1 MKIKR
6 TLSRLVVLMAM
17 MLSIE
22 MSAEG
27 KIKYRLPSDEEQRL
41 MREEVYFPPAKRDNS
56 SKLYEEIKG
65 LIADKRN
72 NESLDFSEKQRTVIT
87 NFLDNT
93 YVQLPISK
101 MKYKVDFDARS
112 TCLKLISELEVVRSD
127 TNVLY
132 SIARFIGQGVYL
144 SIEKK
149 NDDIRMLQEV
159 RKHLCFQ
166 PEQIEAWKTQPD
178 RYGCIHPALIVS
190 GFEDLTQSCIDEY
203 TAREKYNRKLEKF
216 RFDALRLYWGIIKNN
231 DMYSIEAREKIWEE
245 FCQKAKA
252 TEDEKIAAEKAA
264 HRIKEEKKIVDKN
277 KDVEISVEF

>member
-6 TLSRLVVLMAM
+6 ILSRLVVLMAM
-17 MLSIE
+17 MFFIE

-56 SKLYEEIKG
+56 SMLFEEIKD
-65 LIADKRN
+65 LIELKRN
-72 NESLDFSEKQRTVIT
+72 NESLDLGERQRIVIT
-87 NFLDNT
+87 KFLDNT
-93 YVQLPISK
+93 YVQLPISR
-101 MKYKVDFDARS
+101 MNHKVDFDARS

-166 PEQIEAWKTQPD
+166 PEQIEAWKSQPD

-203 TAREKYNRKLEKF
+203 TAREKYNRKLEIF
-216 RFDALRLYWGIIKNN
+216 RINAIRLYCDIIKNN
-231 DMYSIEAREKIWEE
+231 VIYSREERQKIWEE
-245 FCQKAKA
+245 FCRRAKA
-252 TEDEKIAAEKAA
+252 TEEEKNAAEKAA
-264 HRIKEEKKIVDKN
+264 PRVR
-277 KDVEISVEF
+277 